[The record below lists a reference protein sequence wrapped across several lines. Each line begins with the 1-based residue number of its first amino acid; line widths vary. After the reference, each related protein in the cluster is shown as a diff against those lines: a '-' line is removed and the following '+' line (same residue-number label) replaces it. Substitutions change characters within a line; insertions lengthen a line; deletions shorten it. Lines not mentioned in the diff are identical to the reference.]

1 MARKMVERKL
11 IELGDRLKRLRSELS
26 IAEEQLAHFAEEAE
40 DARIRSM
47 VSETPLAER
56 EYRDVRKHF
65 EAMRRHRDE
74 VRAEVTK
81 LEQTQDE
88 LLDRLAAEV

>member
-1 MARKMVERKL
+1 MVERKL
-11 IELGDRLKRLRSELS
+11 IELGDRLKRLRIELA
-26 IAEEQLAHFAEEAE
+26 IAEEQLVHFADEAE
-40 DARIRSM
+40 DARLRSL
-47 VSETPLAER
+47 VSETPVAER
-56 EYRDVRKHF
+56 EHRESRKHA

-81 LEQTQDE
+81 LEQNQDE